1 MKLRP
6 IIYIGILFSAA
17 CNRPTNPLQAGDL
30 LFVASGGS
38 AMTEAIRAATAS
50 QGALPYTH
58 VGMVTEGADSVIE
71 ATSPEGV
78 RTIALA
84 EFVAAGAAI
93 DGGRCVVAKRLRLT
107 EEADGG
113 AAIAREAVRQARRRI
128 GADYDLLYRAGDD
141 RYYCS
146 ELVQEAYADAAQRPI
161 FPSLPMRFRDDNGEM
176 PAYWVKLFASF
187 GESIPEGEPGT
198 NPAAMAEDE
207 RLQEVHRWF

>member
-6 IIYIGILFSAA
+6 IIYIGILLSAA
-17 CNRPTNPLQAGDL
+17 CNRPAKPLRAGDL
-30 LFVASGGS
+30 LFVVGGGS

-58 VGMVTEGADSVIE
+58 VGIVSEGADSVIE
-71 ATSPEGV
+71 ATAPEGV
-78 RTIALA
+78 RIVALA
-84 EFVAAGAAI
+84 DFLDGAAPI
-93 DGGRCVVAKRLRLT
+93 DGGRCVVAKRLQLA

-113 AAIAREAVRQARRRI
+113 AAIAREAARQARRRL
-128 GADYDLLYRAGDD
+128 GAAYDLLYRAGDD

-146 ELVQEAYADAAQRPI
+146 ELVQEAYADAAGGPI
-161 FPSLPMRFRDDNGEM
+161 FPSLAMRFRDDDGEM
-176 PAYWVKLFASF
+176 PSYWVALFASF
-187 GESIPEGEPGT
+187 GEPIPEGEPGT